1 MRAAAGLPTERRR
14 KGKRATFPP
23 GGFIPR
29 VQVEDPGEKERE
41 RGKRHSKPWLIGFGE
56 GVPPFWRGRVGS
68 QLPFT
73 RLFSSPFRSFTS
85 DYVLNVFLRPR
96 LLLLLFPPER
106 RFELRSRRRKFPS
119 NPSSRRLFGNLEFDC
134 TFARRDQRYEKIVAF
149 RRNFIYPPFSFSLW
163 FFLEIKFERRFEE
176 GEFHCGFV
184 RGFGRDFFRNFID
197 LLF

>member
-56 GVPPFWRGRVGS
+56 GGYRLSGGVGS
-68 QLPFT
+68 GHSCLLRASSPLPFDPLRPIT
-73 RLFSSPFRSFTS
+73 SLTSS
-85 DYVLNVFLRPR
+85 YVRPR

-134 TFARRDQRYEKIVAF
+134 TFARRDQRYEKIVGIL
-149 RRNFIYPPFSFSLW
+149 FIYLFLSPFGSFWRLNLSGDL
-163 FFLEIKFERRFEE
+163 RRES
-176 GEFHCGFV
+176 FV